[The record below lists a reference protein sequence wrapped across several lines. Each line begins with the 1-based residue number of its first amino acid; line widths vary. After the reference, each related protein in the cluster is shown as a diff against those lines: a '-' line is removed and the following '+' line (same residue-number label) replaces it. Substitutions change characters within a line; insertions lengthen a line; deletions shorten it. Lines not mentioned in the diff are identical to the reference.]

1 MSLILARGV
10 FYFWAVNDSAPL
22 LKKYVPAR
30 VPYYD
35 ASNLPTTDLSK
46 SYEEFMF

>member
-1 MSLILARGV
+1 MQSQ
-10 FYFWAVNDSAPL
+10 APM
-22 LKKYVPAR
+22 LKKYAPAK

-46 SYEEFMF
+46 SYEEFLF